1 MAAIESLE
9 LRHFRTYEA
18 LTTSFNPHINIILG
32 NNAQGKTSLL
42 EAIHTLAL
50 TKSHKT
56 ASDRELIAH
65 DASFTAIKAKLRGTQ
80 GTQTLELVISKDG
93 KKARHNNVDYKR
105 LSDYIGFLNV
115 VMFAPEDLNLIK
127 GGPAER
133 RRFFNLEIGQ
143 LNRHYVYHLNQ
154 YRRLLKERNDQLKIM
169 QKKHIQDDPLLDVL
183 SEQMHHYIERI
194 TRERKRFIDTLDTT
208 VRSIYES
215 LSNEKTPVALRYLPS
230 ITGDV
235 KDAFDRKRRFDI
247 QSGNTSIGPHRDD
260 CGFYFGENPV
270 MHTASQGQIR
280 TLALSLKLAVV
291 QMIKDSR
298 HVAPIVLLDDVFSE
312 LDDSRQKNL
321 LSFFD
326 GDSQIFITSTSLD
339 AMHMNALKSYKVFK
353 VEAGQIEGV
362 KSYGSII

>member
-1 MAAIESLE
+1 MATIESLD
-9 LRHFRTYEA
+9 LRHFRIYEN
-18 LTTSFNPHINIILG
+18 LHVSFNPHINVILG

-56 ASDRELIAH
+56 ASDKELIKH
-65 DASFTAIKAKLRGTQ
+65 DASFTAIKARLANQSR
-80 GTQTLELVISKDG
+80 QTLELVISKEG

-127 GGPAER
+127 GGPSER
-133 RRFFNLEIGQ
+133 RRFLNLEIGQ

-154 YRRLLKERNDQLKIM
+154 YRRLLKERNEQLKIM

-183 SEQMHHYIERI
+183 TEQMHHYVDRI
-194 TRERKRFIDTLDTT
+194 IRERKRFVETLDATT
-208 VRSIYES
+208 RSIYEA
-215 LSNEKTPVALRYLPS
+215 LSMEKAPVTIRYLPS
-230 ITGDV
+230 VTGDI
-235 KDAFDRKRRFDI
+235 KQAFERKRRFDI
-247 QSGNTSIGPHRDD
+247 QSGSTSIGPHRDD

-291 QMIKDSR
+291 KMIKDTR
-298 HVAPIVLLDDVFSE
+298 QTAPIVLLDDVFSE
-312 LDDSRQKNL
+312 LDDERQKNL
-321 LSFFD
+321 LTFLD
-326 GDSQIFITSTSLD
+326 GDSQIFITSTALD
-339 AMHMNALKSYKVFK
+339 SMHLKALKAYEVFK
-353 VEAGQIEGV
+353 IEAGQIEGV
-362 KSYGSII
+362 KTHGSTI

>member
-1 MAAIESLE
+1 MAAIDRLE
-9 LRHFRTYEA
+9 LRHFRIYEN
-18 LTTSFNPHINIILG
+18 LQVTFNPHINVILG

-56 ASDRELIAH
+56 ASDKEMIAH
-65 DASFTAIKAKLRGTQ
+65 DAAFTTIKARLENKSS
-80 GTQTLELVISKDG
+80 QTLELVISKEG

-127 GGPAER
+127 GGPSER
-133 RRFFNLEIGQ
+133 RRFLNLEIGQ

-154 YRRLLKERNDQLKIM
+154 YKRLLKERNEQLKTM

-183 SEQMHHYIERI
+183 TEQMHHYVDRI
-194 TRERKRFIDTLDTT
+194 IRERKRFVETLDVTA
-208 VRSIYES
+208 RSIYES
-215 LSNEKTPVALRYLPS
+215 LSQEKAPMTIRYLPS
-230 ITGDV
+230 ITGDI
-235 KDAFDRKRRFDI
+235 KQAYERKRRLDI
-247 QSGNTSIGPHRDD
+247 QSGSTSIGPHRDD

-291 QMIKDSR
+291 KMIKDTR
-298 HVAPIVLLDDVFSE
+298 HKSPIVLLDDVFSE
-312 LDDSRQKNL
+312 LDDERQKNL
-321 LSFFD
+321 LSFLD
-326 GDSQIFITSTSLD
+326 GDSQIFITSTALD
-339 AMHMNALKSYKVFK
+339 SMHLEALKAYEVFRIK
-353 VEAGQIEGV
+353 AGKIEGV
-362 KSYGSII
+362 KSHGSTI